1 VLCQLSYGPRLGH
14 CKGRSYTPSVARGRR
29 RPLGALFLLLT
40 LGFAGVGFAAA
51 RAGGTAWV
59 VALAAAAL
67 AVWMAELA
75 FRALR

>member
-1 VLCQLSYGPRLGH
+1 M
-14 CKGRSYTPSVARGRR
+14 ARGRR

-51 RAGGTAWV
+51 RAGGAAWV
-59 VALAAAAL
+59 IALAAAAL
-67 AVWMAELA
+67 AVWMAELT

>member
-1 VLCQLSYGPRLGH
+1 MAQE
-14 CKGRSYTPSVARGRR
+14 RR
-29 RPLGALFLLLT
+29 RALGALFLLLT
-40 LGFAGVGFAAA
+40 LGFAGVGYAAA
-51 RAGGTAWV
+51 RAGGAAWV